1 MECDWMPTVTA
12 KDIAE
17 KIQRPG
23 EELQVA
29 VDRLRNWTRE
39 GLIKPVGAK
48 HPGKGRAKQ
57 YPRKVIFE
65 AALLQLLI
73 DCTGIGAVA
82 AGPLLDAAK
91 VRLTPLLKKNEIDL
105 GVLLIGRSMGRSEF
119 FMAADKFENLR
130 QMLAQSGDHD
140 SYTIV
145 KLRKLLDHLYLEKD

>member
-1 MECDWMPTVTA
+1 MQTVTA

-23 EELQVA
+23 EALQVA

-57 YPRKVIFE
+57 YPRKAIFE
-65 AALLQLLI
+65 AALLQVLI
-73 DCTGIGAVA
+73 DCTGIGAIN

-91 VRLTPLLKKNEIDL
+91 KLLGATVKEGFENSIL
-105 GVLLIGRSMGRSEF
+105 VIGRSAGVAGFYMNAGRI
-119 FMAADKFENLR
+119 DH
-130 QMLAQSGDHD
+130 LAEMIRSSGAQDTH
-140 SYTIV
+140 TIV
-145 KLRKLLDHLYLEKD
+145 NLKSLFDRALSPKD